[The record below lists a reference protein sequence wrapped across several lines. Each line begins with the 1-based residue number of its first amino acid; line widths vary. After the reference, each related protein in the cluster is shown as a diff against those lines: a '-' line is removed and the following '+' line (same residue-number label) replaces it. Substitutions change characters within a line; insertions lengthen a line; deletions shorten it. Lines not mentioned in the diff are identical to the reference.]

1 MARAAR
7 ICRDMAT
14 ARNARLLLSTVVA
27 VALALAAAAALRF
40 AVVEP
45 AGIAHLCG
53 AAYAPWW
60 CAPRALLVW
69 VLALGAPGLG
79 ASAAGVLA
87 TFARSPAWA
96 LVAAGLGAAGLLLY
110 SVATGAVGFLLG
122 LLVVARA
129 VAIRRHPHAPSE
141 RET

>member
-1 MARAAR
+1 MARDAR

-14 ARNARLLLSTVVA
+14 AGNARLLVSTVAA

-45 AGIAHLCG
+45 AGIAHLCS
-53 AAYAPWW
+53 AADAPWW

-79 ASAAGVLA
+79 AIVAGVLA
-87 TFARSPAWA
+87 TFARSPGWA
-96 LVAAGLGAAGLLLY
+96 LVAACLGAAGLLLY

-122 LLVVARA
+122 LLVVART
-129 VAIRRHPHAPSE
+129 VAARRHPHARSE
-141 RET
+141 REA